1 MILNE
6 AEKRKMVVSEA
17 AEVLG
22 FLRGRVITVL
32 LFFSLHI
39 GVWAFG
45 QKVVFFAI
53 SVDNLPP

>member
-6 AEKRKMVVSEA
+6 AEKGKMVVSEA

-53 SVDNLPP
+53 LSEI